1 MKLLLLVQDEQ
12 RIILDRFYAEIA
24 SQFDEATIMRLSSEE
39 QTNLKAYFE
48 RQIKCED
55 YDRIVL
61 FLRFK
66 KEIRQVGFLRAIP
79 NLVFLEHDAY
89 QNYSKSKYKGTFSRH
104 YKKIPWVRVLS
115 SGYTVSQK
123 LQAEGVD
130 AVFVP
135 KCYDDVLIKNHHQVR
150 DIELGFIGSI
160 KNKTYT
166 QRKVFL
172 EQLATREPLLI
183 TRTKS
188 GDDYVATLNRVK
200 FFISAD
206 IGMGEYMIKNFEAMA
221 AGCVV
226 LAWDQGEEENRAL
239 GFKDM
244 ENIVLYRSL
253 DELRSKLH
261 ALRLDEEKTQS
272 IAASGQQLAEQEYTY
287 KRAASRFA
295 TALIPPLRIPCKTRV
310 LFFNQYSYS

>member
-12 RIILDRFYAEIA
+12 RIILDRFYEEIA
-24 SQFDEATIMRLSSEE
+24 SQFDDATIMRLSSEE
-39 QTNLKAYFE
+39 QADLKGYFE
-48 RQIKCED
+48 QYIKCDE

-66 KEIRQVGFLRAIP
+66 KEIRQVAFLRAIP

-89 QNYSKSKYKGTFSRH
+89 QNYSKSKYKGVFSRH

-115 SGYTVSQK
+115 SGFTVSRK
-123 LQAEGVD
+123 LQAEGID
-130 AVFVP
+130 ALFVP
-135 KCYDDVLIKNHHQVR
+135 KCYDDAVIKNYHQAR

-166 QRKVFL
+166 QRKEFL
-172 EQLATREPLLI
+172 EKLSTEEPLLI
-183 TRTKS
+183 TRTNS

-200 FFISAD
+200 FFVSAD

-226 LAWDQGEEENRAL
+226 LAWDQGEEENNAL

-253 DELRSKLH
+253 DELRNKLH
-261 ALRLDEEKTQS
+261 NLREDDEKVQK
-272 IAASGQQLAEQEYTY
+272 IAANGQQLAEQRYTY
-287 KRAASRFA
+287 TSTASQLA
-295 TALIPPLRIPCKTRV
+295 KALIPPLRVPCKKRV
-310 LFFNQYSYS
+310 LFFHRYSYS

>member
-24 SQFDEATIMRLSSEE
+24 SKFDEATIMRLTSYE
-39 QTNLKAYFE
+39 QADLKGYFE
-48 RQIKCED
+48 RHIKCEY

-66 KEIRQVGFLRAIP
+66 KEICQVAFLRTIP
-79 NLVFLEHDAY
+79 NLIFLEHDAY
-89 QNYSKSKYKGTFSRH
+89 QNYSKSKYRGVFSRH
-104 YKKIPWVRVLS
+104 YKKIPWVRVLT

-135 KCYDDVLIKNHHQVR
+135 KCYDDELIKNYSQTR
-150 DIELGFIGSI
+150 DVELGFIGSI
-160 KNKTYT
+160 KSKTYSK
-166 QRKVFL
+166 RKAFL
-172 EQLATREPLLI
+172 EELATKEPLLI
-183 TRTKS
+183 TRTNS
-188 GDDYVATLNRVK
+188 GEDYVATLNRVK
-200 FFISAD
+200 FFVSAD

-226 LAWDQGEEENRAL
+226 FAWDQGEKENLAL

-244 ENIVLYRSL
+244 GNIVLYRSL
-253 DELRSKLH
+253 DDLRSKLQL
-261 ALRLDEEKTQS
+261 LRLDEEKANN
-272 IAASGQQLAEQEYTY
+272 IAKNGQQLAEQGYTY
-287 KRAASRFA
+287 KKAASRLA
-295 TALIPPLRIPCKTRV
+295 CALEPALRVPCKKRV
-310 LFFNQYSYS
+310 LLFNRYSYT